1 MRINYLA
8 VAVSALAYWA
18 LGALW
23 YSPLLFARPFITLM
37 RWTPEDYWLLVTGE
51 GGPGI
56 DGGLYRRHEGMSFNA
71 HVNTID
77 VPSVENYLARVE
89 AAGGKAVTK
98 KITLPGVGYLA
109 YCQDTEGNT
118 FGIMQA
124 DAKASA

>member
-1 MRINYLA
+1 MPRVIHFEIGA
-8 VAVSALAYWA
+8 DEAGRALRFYEDVFGWR
-18 LGALW
+18 
-23 YSPLLFARPFITLM
+23 ARK
-37 RWTPEDYWLLVTGE
+37 WEGPEDYWLLGTGE

-77 VPSVENYLARVE
+77 VPSVDDYLARVE
-89 AAGGKAVTK
+89 AAGGRGLTK

-124 DAKASA
+124 DAKAAA

>member
-1 MRINYLA
+1 MPRVIHFEIGA
-8 VAVSALAYWA
+8 DESERALRFYRDVFGWHAQKWE
-18 LGALW
+18 G
-23 YSPLLFARPFITLM
+23 
-37 RWTPEDYWLLVTGE
+37 PEDYWLLGTGDE
-51 GGPGI
+51 GPGI
-56 DGGLYRRHEGMSFNA
+56 NGGLYKRHEGMSFNA

-124 DAKASA
+124 DATASA

>member
-1 MRINYLA
+1 MPRVIHFEIGA
-8 VAVSALAYWA
+8 DEAERALQFYRDVFGWQAQKWE
-18 LGALW
+18 G
-23 YSPLLFARPFITLM
+23 PQ
-37 RWTPEDYWLLVTGE
+37 DYWVIVTGE

-56 DGGLYRRHEGMSFNA
+56 NGGLYKRHEGMSFNA

-77 VPSVENYLARVE
+77 VPSVEDYLARVE
-89 AAGGKAVTK
+89 AAGGKAVTG

-124 DAKASA
+124 DASAAA

>member
-1 MRINYLA
+1 MPRVIHFEI
-8 VAVSALAYWA
+8 SADEAERA
-18 LGALW
+18 LKF
-23 YSPLLFARPFITLM
+23 YSEVFDWKTQK
-37 RWTPEDYWLLVTGE
+37 WEGPEDYWLVMTGE

-56 DGGLYRRHEGMSFNA
+56 NGGLYRRHEGMSFNT

-77 VPSVENYLARVE
+77 VPSVEDYLARVE
-89 AAGGKAVTK
+89 AAGGKRVTG

-124 DAKASA
+124 DSAAAA